1 MPTLLFVLAFTGVP
15 QVQLAP
21 ERGASN
27 GRWDEVFRSL
37 LALKQRAC
45 SDDLASADRIVAIVL
60 VEVVHARQHAG
71 VAPVIF
77 DRERLAQLHAGQEAD
92 GVALFAR
99 WAAAA
104 PTALD
109 CGAAVVAGVDA
120 LFDPR
125 FEPAH
130 ATIQVFASDEEMPE
144 SVATVYAPCILPS
157 AAISSAPAVSAV
169 SAASAASAAS
179 ADLLDDHDLIAKIY
193 GSPCGWAE
201 DEERKRIPQLV
212 SALARRLRVS
222 EPARMVSL
230 GATRL
235 RVSQAVLCDDLVAP
249 LPSPI
254 LMLPSARSAAP
265 IAALDSLVAGP
276 PKLRPIPRVAFRLY
290 LGPQSTRS
298 AALFAH
304 HFLVETMW
312 LERRRDTPRHHV
324 TFLWEQDAKAAN
336 ADAASV
342 SGPRTRRA
350 SSISSLAFESMRG
363 DADLREER
371 RLKGVGG
378 AAASDS
384 YLDALIRL
392 LEAPVSPPAGGVRIA
407 IEADCQTAERLERFT
422 ARVVQW
428 ELRHLYASRA
438 DLVGDIISS

>member
-15 QVQLAP
+15 QVQLFP

-45 SDDLASADRIVAIVL
+45 SAPASPPDADPVDRVVAVVL
-60 VEVVHARQHAG
+60 VEVVHERQHMG
-71 VAPVIF
+71 VAPVVF
-77 DRERLAQLHAGQEAD
+77 DRERLAQLTAGQEAN
-92 GVALFAR
+92 GIALFAR
-99 WAAAA
+99 WAAEA
-104 PTALD
+104 PTSLD
-109 CGAAVVAGVDA
+109 CGAALVAGVDA
-120 LFDPR
+120 LFDAR

-130 ATIQVFASDEEMPE
+130 ATIQVFASEEEMPE
-144 SVATVYAPCILPS
+144 SVGAVYAPCIRHQ
-157 AAISSAPAVSAV
+157 AAISSEPAASAS
-169 SAASAASAAS
+169 SAASGDSP
-179 ADLLDDHDLIAKIY
+179 DHDLIAKIF

-212 SALARRLRVS
+212 SALARRLHTT
-222 EPARMVSL
+222 EPTRMVSL

-235 RVSQAVLCDDLVAP
+235 RVSQAVLCDDMVVPLHSAQPVVHAFYNAP
-249 LPSPI
+249 
-254 LMLPSARSAAP
+254 RAAP

-276 PKLRPIPRVAFRLY
+276 CKSRPIPRVAFRIQ
-290 LGPQSTRS
+290 LGQQTTRS

-312 LERRRDTPRHHV
+312 LERRRNTPRHHV
-324 TFLWEQDAKAAN
+324 TFMWED
-336 ADAASV
+336 ADAAHAV
-342 SGPRTRRA
+342 AAADVPRPHRA
-350 SSISSLAFESMRG
+350 SSIASLAFESMRG

-407 IEADCQTAERLERFT
+407 VEANCETAERLERFT

-428 ELRHLYASRA
+428 ELRHLYSSRA
-438 DLVGDIISS
+438 DLVGDITSS